1 MGTCP
6 IKKIEKK
13 RLFKRL
19 IKQTDWKN
27 NLTAI
32 IVDSLGWPDQQNG
45 WMTSSCSA
53 FHSTHFKRFAAWKTV
68 DIASTFIIINMGA
81 EQRILR
87 MKVKQSLATS
97 RRTRHGHCSSSQ
109 DRVIDSCGLNHV
121 SWSSPQLA
129 VSQWVLSQRN
139 YLFIKRRRKENRL
152 LTKL

>member
-45 WMTSSCSA
+45 WMTSSGSA

-121 SWSSPQLA
+121 S
-129 VSQWVLSQRN
+129 
-139 YLFIKRRRKENRL
+139 
-152 LTKL
+152 